1 MPVLLDLRMISELLS
16 PLYFDDPFV
25 WGELRTGLEK
35 ALYTYD
41 TSHHIS
47 TNPWMEIPNLQKI
60 EIEIVSF
67 DNAESGDL
75 DGSGEWVSHLQVQHT
90 DNKTDTA
97 RLVTFNTT
105 ADGLDDDTSLPL
117 HQTIEFWQVV
127 SEGGSVSVNIIGDV
141 TDLDSVGDDDVMIP
155 DTAGAT
161 ITLTAGEPLS
171 QEWTNGSVALSDGST
186 FNEASGTITYR
197 YRMILANPRVDPP
210 KAEEA
215 PEPE

>member
-1 MPVLLDLRMISELLS
+1 MISELLS

-75 DGSGEWVSHLQVQHT
+75 DGSGEWVSHQHT
-90 DNKTDTA
+90 ANKTDTV
-97 RLVTFNTT
+97 RSVTFNTT
-105 ADGLDDDTSLPL
+105 ADGLDDGTSLPL
-117 HQTIEFWQVV
+117 HQTIEFF
-127 SEGGSVSVNIIGDV
+127 
-141 TDLDSVGDDDVMIP
+141 P